1 MEDIRLVE
9 ADGETKQA
17 SSFSEPVDNGLEVRL
32 RVCHE
37 STVISKQGLE
47 DEPFECL

>member
-1 MEDIRLVE
+1 MEDFRLIE

-32 RVCHE
+32 
-37 STVISKQGLE
+37 
-47 DEPFECL
+47 